1 MIQLLKQ
8 LPLILVLLILVL
20 LLLQQPL
27 ISLLLFYFY
36 YFYWPAA
43 TPYAT
48 TTAASTIILYSL
60 FTMLTTALKQHLSVH
75 RGIGVGL
82 FDANRVEGKLATN
95 FDVGDIIHVEYIGD
109 GLMKGSKF
117 TGQVGKYYR
126 SSVKRSKGIVLDQGG
141 ELMVEITWRDAPSQ
155 FAKSCVGK
163 ADKFKVD
170 DFLVDYK
177 VRKIERIAISN
188 NVAVAGY

>member
-1 MIQLLKQ
+1 M
-8 LPLILVLLILVL
+8 
-20 LLLQQPL
+20 
-27 ISLLLFYFY
+27 
-36 YFYWPAA
+36 
-43 TPYAT
+43 
-48 TTAASTIILYSL
+48 
-60 FTMLTTALKQHLSVH
+60 
-75 RGIGVGL
+75 
-82 FDANRVEGKLATN
+82 
-95 FDVGDIIHVEYIGD
+95 EYIGD

-163 ADKFKVD
+163 ADNFKVD
-170 DFLVDYK
+170 DFLVNYK

-188 NVAVAGY
+188 NVAVAAISNSTIAAVARRTEVVSSTCGKKKQCQEVFQLGS

>member
-1 MIQLLKQ
+1 MLQKAKSADNKKRKLFNSINVPDDDAPA
-8 LPLILVLLILVL
+8 LPL
-20 LLLQQPL
+20 P
-27 ISLLLFYFY
+27 
-36 YFYWPAA
+36 
-43 TPYAT
+43 
-48 TTAASTIILYSL
+48 
-60 FTMLTTALKQHLSVH
+60 
-75 RGIGVGL
+75 RIGVGL
-82 FDANRVEGKLATN
+82 FDANRVEGKVATN

-126 SSVKRSKGIVLDQGG
+126 SSVKRSKGIIVDQGG

-163 ADKFKVD
+163 AYNFKVD

-188 NVAVAGY
+188 NVTLAAISNSTSSSGKKI

>member
-1 MIQLLKQ
+1 MLQKAKSADNEKRKLFNSINVPDDDAPA
-8 LPLILVLLILVL
+8 LPL
-20 LLLQQPL
+20 P
-27 ISLLLFYFY
+27 
-36 YFYWPAA
+36 
-43 TPYAT
+43 
-48 TTAASTIILYSL
+48 
-60 FTMLTTALKQHLSVH
+60 
-75 RGIGVGL
+75 RIGVGL
-82 FDANRVEGKLATN
+82 FDANRVEGKVATN

-126 SSVKRSKGIVLDQGG
+126 SSVKRSKGIVLYQGG

-188 NVAVAGY
+188 NLAVAAISNSTSSSGKKN